1 MNDYKVKQSIYQHY
15 QFIKN
20 YYSSKAIL
28 AVCLVGSQN
37 YGIDDENSDV
47 DSVVIVIPSTKDYM
61 FGRGRISKEYV
72 LPNGEHT
79 VVKDVVS
86 VYEGM
91 LKGTFNMLEL
101 LYSKSVYLN
110 ARYSEEISLFRHL
123 LKYKMAEH
131 APWADAL
138 SVCGMGLN
146 QKKNKKFK
154 RTQFAY
160 QYVGMRLA
168 NKELKDCFDKEMRD
182 FYCPLE
188 YAEEHGIE
196 LNEETFKEMR
206 EIILE
211 RKSQNPKEEID
222 ESLYSQSEDLILTLV
237 MHRSC

>member
-1 MNDYKVKQSIYQHY
+1 MTDYELKENIYNHFLY
-15 QFIKN
+15 IKN
-20 YYSSKAIL
+20 YYSIESIL
-28 AVCLVGSQN
+28 GICLIGSQN

-47 DSVVIVIPSTKDYM
+47 DSITIIIPETKDYM
-61 FGRGRISKEYV
+61 FGRGRINKEYI
-72 LPNGEHT
+72 LPNGDHT
-79 VVKDVVS
+79 IVKDVVT
-86 VYEGM
+86 VYESM
-91 LKGTFNMLEL
+91 LKGSFNVLEI

-110 ARYSEEISLFRHL
+110 AKYAKEIALFRQL

-138 SVCGMGLN
+138 SACGMGLN
-146 QKKNKKFK
+146 KKNKKFK

-168 NKELKDCFDKEMRD
+168 NKELKDCLDKSMRD

-211 RKSQNPKEEID
+211 RKSQNPKEEVD
-222 ESLYSQSEDLILTLV
+222 ESLYNNSEDLILTLV